1 MRGRVRPEPV
11 IPDHEVLRK
20 IGGGSYGEVWLARG
34 VTGAMRAVKLVRRED
49 FEDEVGFEREFEGIL
64 KYEPISRDHPGLV
77 NILHVGRSADHDEGE
92 FYYYVMELGDDIN
105 AGKKINPVDY
115 EPRNLRTDL
124 KKANGAPMDPDIV
137 IDVGLRLA
145 EALRHLHETGL
156 AHRDIKPSNIIFVDG
171 KAKLADVGL
180 VAARGQRTFV
190 GTEGFVPPEG
200 PGSAQADVYGL
211 GKVLYEMA
219 SGKDRLEFP
228 ELPDELPENTNM
240 KRWLVLNQIICDIC
254 EPRVSKRT
262 IKTAANLAL
271 NLSRLQRGQRV
282 KTGRRSVVLS
292 LVLPVMAC
300 VLLAA
305 WVFRAHLWW
314 PGMVAEPTGNKFV
327 EQFGFIKVIS
337 DPAGAE
343 VYDHE
348 GNFLDTTPLKN
359 IKMLEGEHYE
369 FEFRMQGYRTE
380 RVEGRVVAN
389 QTNIV
394 EKVLSIY
401 APPLQGEEWV
411 DNFGMIYQ
419 PIDDHHIS
427 AGFVREYQWR
437 RFERETGKKQRC
449 QVVAHSESGVNRR
462 IVLVPPSAAID
473 YCDWQSG
480 RALKE
485 GLLNKIHDISPR
497 MATNFQSVAMS
508 EIAKKQKWRPF
519 QTVVKDIAFAR
530 LDIHS
535 DPDGATVKI
544 NGEDQGLTPLSLEGI
559 KPGSVELSLTLEGY
573 RRHSRS
579 LYLKDK
585 ASERVNVI
593 LQRNDSV
600 VFGEKWD
607 NSLGMQFVPVGD
619 DLLVSAWETRVVD
632 YRAYAREA
640 IVEMSLQP
648 GFKQGP
654 NHPVLNVSRDDAM
667 AFCQWLTDWERKLE
681 RISDGEEYRLLTDL
695 EWSRVAGL
703 DENPDDMPSLR
714 EMRIEKTFPWGR
726 VWPPEDAGFLVGNL
740 AGKTASQAAD
750 IRRDKT
756 LLDYDDGFEKTSPV
770 GSFPPNDLGVY
781 DLAGNAAE
789 WVFDDYTENGEF
801 GVLRGGSWSSYLA
814 KDLYITS
821 RNAVR
826 PTKPSSDYGF
836 RIALAKNEEV
846 INSEVSEESLPTIDE
861 P

>member
-1 MRGRVRPEPV
+1 MRRVS
-11 IPDHEVLRK
+11 
-20 IGGGSYGEVWLARG
+20 G
-34 VTGAMRAVKLVRRED
+34 
-49 FEDEVGFEREFEGIL
+49 
-64 KYEPISRDHPGLV
+64 
-77 NILHVGRSADHDEGE
+77 
-92 FYYYVMELGDDIN
+92 
-105 AGKKINPVDY
+105 
-115 EPRNLRTDL
+115 
-124 KKANGAPMDPDIV
+124 
-137 IDVGLRLA
+137 
-145 EALRHLHETGL
+145 HLHEKGL

-228 ELPDELPENTNM
+228 ELPDDLSENANM
-240 KRWLVLNQIICDIC
+240 KRWLALNQIICDIC

-262 IKTAANLAL
+262 IKTAADLAL
-271 NLSRLQRGQRV
+271 NLGRLQRGQRV
-282 KTGRRSVVLS
+282 KTGRRSVSLS
-292 LVLPVMAC
+292 LVFPLIAC

-314 PGMVAEPTGNKFV
+314 PGKEAQFTGGTTATQYGFVKVLSEP
-327 EQFGFIKVIS
+327 
-337 DPAGAE
+337 DGAE

-348 GNFLDTTPLKN
+348 GNFLNTTPLKN
-359 IKMLEGEHYE
+359 IRMPEGAHYE
-369 FEFRMQGYRTE
+369 FEFRMEGYRTE
-380 RVEGRVVAN
+380 RIEGRVVAN
-389 QTNIV
+389 KTNIV
-394 EKVLSIY
+394 EKLLSIY
-401 APPLQGEEWV
+401 APPVEGEEWV

-437 RFERETGKKQRC
+437 RFERESGKKYSC
-449 QVVAHSESGVNRR
+449 QVVAHSESGVKRR
-462 IVLVPPSAAID
+462 IILVPPSAAID
-473 YCDWQSG
+473 YCDWQSS

-497 MATNFQSVAMS
+497 MATNFQSAAMS
-508 EIAKKQKWRPF
+508 EIAKQQKWSPF

-535 DPDGATVKI
+535 NPDGATVKI
-544 NGEDQGLTPLSLEGI
+544 NGEDQGVTPLSLEGI
-559 KPGSVELSLTLEGY
+559 KPGSVELSVTLEGY
-573 RRHSRS
+573 RRHARS

-585 ASERVNVI
+585 ANERVNVI

-600 VFGEKWD
+600 VFGEKWN
-607 NSLGMQFVPVGD
+607 NSLGMQFVPVGE

-632 YRAYAREA
+632 YRAYAKEVK
-640 IVEMSLQP
+640 VEMSPDP

-667 AFCQWLTDWERKLE
+667 AFCRWLTERERRLE
-681 RISDGEEYRLLTDL
+681 RISEGEVYRLLTDL
-695 EWSRVAGL
+695 EWSLVAGL
-703 DENPDDMPSLR
+703 EENPDYEPSRR

-750 IRRDKT
+750 VRRDKT

-770 GSFPPNDLGVY
+770 GSFPPNHFGLY

-789 WVFDDYTENGEF
+789 WVFDDYTEYGEF

-826 PTKPSSDYGF
+826 PTKPSNNYGF
-836 RIALAKNEEV
+836 RIALAKKEEV
-846 INSEVSEESLPTIDE
+846 INSEGSEPPLPAIDE